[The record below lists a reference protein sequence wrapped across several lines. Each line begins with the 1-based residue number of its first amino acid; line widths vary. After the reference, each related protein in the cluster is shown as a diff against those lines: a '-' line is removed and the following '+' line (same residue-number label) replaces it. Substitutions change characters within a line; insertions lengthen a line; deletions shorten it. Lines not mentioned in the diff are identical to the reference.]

1 MVVFIRGLLAL
12 QFLSQPHTFRNL
24 QVKKK
29 ERGGK
34 QIRTNTT
41 DDKETL
47 DHLLRAGRWEKKK
60 KQPELVK
67 TWLGRDKKVG
77 AFAEL
82 RRECKLIKVYV
93 RRISINPKTGH
104 LYFHFV

>member
-47 DHLLRAGRWEKKK
+47 DHLLQAGVGKKK

-67 TWLGRDKKVG
+67 TWIGRDKNRQT
-77 AFAEL
+77 AA
-82 RRECKLIKVYV
+82 
-93 RRISINPKTGH
+93 
-104 LYFHFV
+104 